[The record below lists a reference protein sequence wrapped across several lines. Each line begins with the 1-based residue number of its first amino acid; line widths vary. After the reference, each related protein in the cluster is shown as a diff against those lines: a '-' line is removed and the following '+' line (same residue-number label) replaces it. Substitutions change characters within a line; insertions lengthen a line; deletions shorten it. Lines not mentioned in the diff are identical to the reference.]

1 MRPDGTVLDMAAP
14 EGLLEVGHIGRA
26 HGIRGD
32 VFLVLSTDRAERAA
46 VGSELWARDRW
57 MTVTASSNA
66 SGKWRVHFDGVDD
79 RTAAEAWSGTT
90 VFAEPLDDPDALWV
104 HHLIGAS
111 VIEAN
116 GIDRG
121 RCTSV
126 IGNPAADLLELDS
139 GALVP
144 VTFVTSVDVSGGVPL
159 VTIDP
164 PDGLFDLND

>member
-1 MRPDGTVLDMAAP
+1 VVSRVERP
-14 EGLLEVGHIGRA
+14 EGLLEVGHFGRA

-32 VFLVLSTDRAERAA
+32 VFFVLSTDRDERAA
-46 VGSELWARDRW
+46 VGSRLWVRDRW
-57 MTVTASSNA
+57 MTVAASSNA
-66 SGKWRVHFDGVDD
+66 SGKWRVHLEGVDD
-79 RTAAEAWSGTT
+79 RSAAEALAGTK
-90 VFAEPLDDPDALWV
+90 VYAEPLDDDDALWV

-121 RCTSV
+121 RCVSV
-126 IGNPAADLLELDS
+126 VANPASDLLELES

-144 VTFVTSVDVSGGVPL
+144 VAFVTSVDVSGGEPL

>member
-1 MRPDGTVLDMAAP
+1 MERP

-26 HGIRGD
+26 HGIKGD
-32 VFLVLSTDRAERAA
+32 VFFVLTSDRDERAA
-46 VGSELWARDRW
+46 VGSQLWVRDRW
-57 MTVTASSNA
+57 MTVGASSHA
-66 SGKWRVHFDGVDD
+66 GGKWRVHLAGVDD
-79 RTAAEAWSGTT
+79 RNAAEALAGAK
-90 VFAEPLDDPDALWV
+90 VYAAPLEDDDALWV
-104 HHLIGAS
+104 HHLIGAT

-121 RCTSV
+121 RCVSV
-126 IGNPAADLLELDS
+126 VANPASDLIELDS

-144 VTFVTSVDVSGGVPL
+144 VAFVTAVDVSGGVPL

>member
-1 MRPDGTVLDMAAP
+1 MSEP

-26 HGIRGD
+26 HGIKGD

-46 VGSELWARDRW
+46 VGSALWVRDQW
-57 MTVTASSNA
+57 MTVTASSN
-66 SGKWRVHFDGVDD
+66 SNGKWRVHLDGIPD
-79 RTAAEAWSGTT
+79 RTAAETYSGTT
-90 VFAEPLDDPDALWV
+90 VYAEPIDDPDALWV

-111 VIEAN
+111 VVETN

-121 RCTSV
+121 RCSAV
-126 IGNPAADLLELDS
+126 VANPASDLLELDS

-144 VTFVTSVDVSGGVPL
+144 VAFVTSVDVSGGIPL

-164 PDGLFDLND
+164 PEGLFDLIE